1 MNQAGNQEGKIMA
14 LVRLLRG
21 GQVTLPAE
29 MRQKL
34 DIKEGDY
41 LEAEVVEAGMLLK
54 PVSVVD
60 RKAAWA
66 AIREAQQSVRYIG
79 PEPRPS
85 PEEEEEM
92 IFEAVEAFR
101 HRQHD

>member
-1 MNQAGNQEGKIMA
+1 MAEAANQENKLMS

-29 MRQKL
+29 TRKALKL
-34 DIKEGDY
+34 NEGDY
-41 LEAEVVEAGMLLK
+41 LEAEVREGSLVLK

-60 RKAAWA
+60 RQKAWQEVM
-66 AIREAQQSVRYIG
+66 AIVNEDKWKG

-85 PEEEEEM
+85 PEEEEEQ
-92 IFEAVEAFR
+92 IYEIVREFR
-101 HRQHD
+101 ERHG

>member
-1 MNQAGNQEGKIMA
+1 MA

-29 MRQKL
+29 LRQKL
-34 DIKEGDY
+34 QVKEGDY
-41 LEAEVVEAGMLLK
+41 LEAEVVENGMLLK
-54 PVSVVD
+54 PVTFVS
-60 RKAAWA
+60 RERAWK

-85 PEEEEEM
+85 PEDEEEQIYE
-92 IFEAVEAFR
+92 IVREFR
-101 HRQHD
+101 EDHG